1 MGCGQ
6 SSLKKEIATLHA
18 LEKEREA
25 EINKLQDE
33 RRMLKYKMAVL
44 EEMVATAQV
53 EAHEKIVQAADA
65 EERMK
70 VMKWELVRQS
80 RPTTPRQRLT
90 WELNEKTV
98 QKLTKSPTA
107 KDVTHANKATIS
119 APAGVTTPADSA
131 ASTTATAAVVKAN
144 IDPKPLQPQTL
155 VQITETSPLTP
166 LEMHDEVMPTKTQPT
181 TRRRKDANAIERGDF
196 VRFHLATSMQG
207 NGDGHRAKRGLLM
220 RQRADGQPPTGKK
233 DVQTEVSKEGDVGDT
248 TPAASKTKESIH
260 EKASA
265 KETKVDEEKDEPD
278 SEDEPMNDV
287 RAFEDDDVISIDNAD
302 ELDMVK

>member
-44 EEMVATAQV
+44 EEMVATAQL

-80 RPTTPRQRLT
+80 RPMTPRQRLT

-107 KDVTHANKATIS
+107 KDAAQAKATIS
-119 APAGVTTPADSA
+119 APTVVTTPADSA
-131 ASTTATAAVVKAN
+131 ASTTTTAAVVKAT
-144 IDPKPLQPQTL
+144 IDPKPLQTQTL

-181 TRRRKDANAIERGDF
+181 SRRRKDANAIERGDF
-196 VRFHLATSMQG
+196 VRSHSATSMQG
-207 NGDGHRAKRGLLM
+207 NGDGHRANRGLLT
-220 RQRADGQPPTGKK
+220 RQRSDGHPPRGKK
-233 DVQTEVSKEGDVGDT
+233 DVQTEVSKKGDFGET
-248 TPAASKTKESIH
+248 MPAASKTKDSIH
-260 EKASA
+260 EKALA

-287 RAFEDDDVISIDNAD
+287 RAFEDDDVISIDDAD